1 MGLSIAQADWIKLD
15 HTSVRLVSEY
25 QRINGKTPFWLLIE
39 FSIKP
44 GWHTYWLN
52 PGDSGITPKFN
63 FNLPEGYKVSS
74 VRWLPPSRIPAGSFL
89 NYGYTGEAYHI
100 IKIEPNPVDSSP
112 IIPIEVD
119 ASWLVCEEECI
130 PESAILTLNLQ
141 KGDENLPSPFF
152 DQINTLLAKT
162 NLPSLTAEANILDGR
177 LHLQFARK
185 LEGEIYFYPEQKGI
199 IEPGKPQIESLQD
212 NHTHLN
218 IVRGSLTPEYP
229 VKGVLEI
236 THNTHSTYY
245 SISANYSAPAETD
258 FLPLLLLFAL
268 LGGLILNLM
277 PCVFPVL
284 SLKVL
289 ALKSAT
295 NKRLQGIFY
304 TLGVMAAF
312 AVIAGIMIILQS
324 FGNNIGWGFQLQ
336 SPLFNIS
343 LIFLFT
349 LIALN
354 LFGFFEIPFSMNAN
368 LTWQKNHKYLYS
380 FATGILACVV
390 ATPCSAPFMATAIG
404 VALTKSA
411 VVALLIFMFLGLGL
425 ALPYLLVC
433 FIPAIAKLLPRP
445 GPWME
450 TIRQLLAFPMLLS
463 VIWLLWVLGQQV
475 QFDAV
480 ILLMVSLC
488 ALLFTFW
495 LKNRI
500 KPSLTKLI
508 LMLLCISLVLYPL
521 YSIVHRQLLSHS
533 QPLEHTRFSPE
544 KLDELL
550 KKRQKVFVY
559 ATAAWCITCK
569 VNEKIALDTQEVKQ
583 FLTKEKIHVLK
594 ADWTNRDDTILKY
607 LQSFGRA
614 GVPLYVYYAPEQ
626 QPMVLP
632 QLLTPNL
639 IIETIKG
646 ESN

>member
-1 MGLSIAQADWIKLD
+1 
-15 HTSVRLVSEY
+15 
-25 QRINGKTPFWLLIE
+25 
-39 FSIKP
+39 
-44 GWHTYWLN
+44 
-52 PGDSGITPKFN
+52 
-63 FNLPEGYKVSS
+63 
-74 VRWLPPSRIPAGSFL
+74 
-89 NYGYTGEAYHI
+89 
-100 IKIEPNPVDSSP
+100 
-112 IIPIEVD
+112 
-119 ASWLVCEEECI
+119 
-130 PESAILTLNLQ
+130 
-141 KGDENLPSPFF
+141 
-152 DQINTLLAKT
+152 LLAKT